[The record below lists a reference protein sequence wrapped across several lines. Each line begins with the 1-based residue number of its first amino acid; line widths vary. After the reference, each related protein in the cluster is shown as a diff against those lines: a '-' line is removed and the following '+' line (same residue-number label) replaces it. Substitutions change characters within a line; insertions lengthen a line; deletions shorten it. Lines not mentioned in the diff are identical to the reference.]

1 MFLRK
6 RTWKTY
12 SPVDDKRREKRFVS
26 YLNALVNCECHIR
39 PKQKSLTLS
48 QILNMTLRLRRTPHN
63 SLCYTFTCVSIASS
77 FMKLLSLSYFTPA
90 TSRLRK
96 QTVDFVK
103 LYVVQNTRKR
113 SIKQGIS
120 TQTMGI
126 AVWRQQ
132 PPSPPPTPPVG
143 VYWGRRSCP

>member
-48 QILNMTLRLRRTPHN
+48 QILNMTLHLRRTPHN
-63 SLCYTFTCVSIASS
+63 SLCYTFTCVSS
-77 FMKLLSLSYFTPA
+77 FVVHEIIVIELFYPCHLKIK
-90 TSRLRK
+90 K

-132 PPSPPPTPPVG
+132 PPSPPTPPVG